1 MVAKPGR
8 NYALN
13 KPVTIAELSSGSEGA
28 VVDYERER
36 LNLRK
41 KHDGAIADAAR
52 NNQSRNVR
60 MLLCVRLKNELAK
73 QDLNPKLV

>member
-1 MVAKPGR
+1 MVQKPGR
-8 NYALN
+8 NYAPN
-13 KPVTIAELSSGSEGA
+13 KPVTIAELSSSAAASEF
-28 VVDYERER
+28 DYERER

-60 MLLCVRLKNELAK
+60 VF
-73 QDLNPKLV
+73 V